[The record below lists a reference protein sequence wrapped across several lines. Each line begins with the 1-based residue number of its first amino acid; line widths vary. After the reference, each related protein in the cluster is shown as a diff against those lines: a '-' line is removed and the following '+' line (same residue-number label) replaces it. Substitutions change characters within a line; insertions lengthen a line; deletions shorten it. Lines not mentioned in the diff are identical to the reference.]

1 MEGGAPVTLPDLTT
15 LGTLGL
21 GAAVTALAAG
31 WQQVRSFLQSLLGI
45 VMMTSEFR
53 YVGGQA
59 GRLYAQMRL
68 RTTPSAFR
76 TYDGT
81 TEYIR
86 PEAKHGV
93 VFREM
98 LGNRGRLYWR
108 GWVPLW
114 VSLGEGAPGG
124 SKNGHLADS
133 VIFRYIRGTIK
144 HDGLALE
151 IAQAME
157 FNRQEIED
165 RFFVRRLAGRSGKN
179 VFNGQSVKG
188 EAPTQSSGRS
198 NVGGYSFPQEGRL
211 VGWKDQDIGE
221 KKPLTDPLERLA
233 LVPEVEDAVAAI
245 KRWYSSKDW
254 YAERQIPWRYG
265 LGLHGVPGTGKSS
278 LVKAIAQHLRIPIY
292 LLDISTMDNEEF
304 HDAYQTALAN
314 TPAIVLI
321 EDIDAVFRGREN
333 IVAEKGKGLTFDCL
347 LNVISGVEA
356 SDGLLLVVTTNH
368 IEDVDAALGV
378 PQPGSLSSR
387 PGRIDRMVEMPAL
400 TAAGRLKL
408 AQRILS
414 GCHESWVEHMVALGE
429 NDTGAQ
435 FEDRCATVALNLFWS
450 KNPKQPAPNHLEAV
464 A

>member
-53 YVGGQA
+53 YMGGQA
-59 GRLYAQMRL
+59 GRVYCRTKL
-68 RTTPSAFR
+68 RTMPSAFR
-76 TYDGT
+76 TYDGKS
-81 TEYIR
+81 EYIR

-93 VFREM
+93 VFREV
-98 LGNRGRLYWR
+98 LGGRGRLYWR
-108 GWVPLW
+108 GMVPMW
-114 VSLGEGAPGG
+114 VSNGAEGAAKDRSGATPD
-124 SKNGHLADS
+124 A
-133 VIFRYIRGTIK
+133 ITFRYIRGTIK
-144 HDGLALE
+144 HDDLALE
-151 IAQAME
+151 IAQATE

-165 RFFVRRLAGRSGKN
+165 RFFVRRLAGRSGKRAFDGN
-179 VFNGQSVKG
+179 MSKG
-188 EAPTQSSGRS
+188 ENALPPSSGGI
-198 NVGGYSFPQEGRL
+198 VGYQTPEEGRL

-408 AQRILS
+408 ARRILS
-414 GCHESWVEHMVALGE
+414 DCHESWVEHLVALGE

-435 FEDRCATVALNLFWS
+435 FEDRCATIALNLFWS